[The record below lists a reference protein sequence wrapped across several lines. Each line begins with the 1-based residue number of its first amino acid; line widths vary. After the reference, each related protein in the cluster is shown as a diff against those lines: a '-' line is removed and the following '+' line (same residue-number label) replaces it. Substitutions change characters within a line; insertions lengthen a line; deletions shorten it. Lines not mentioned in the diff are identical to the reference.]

1 MSTSICVSDGSVSQ
15 PQPGLEK
22 KSRWRKDRREADEAS
37 QAQATKPAPG
47 VPPSLT
53 MPAAAS
59 NQAAAQAFRGLHG
72 RKSNFKLV
80 ESAVDRVYSSVL
92 DGNAHYYK
100 ALVADPVDFSTYQA
114 LLSELEYK
122 PAWMS
127 GGLALHRPTALGS
140 ESQLRQSP
148 TYERIVRFLAGY
160 FGVEPIRSLVN
171 HYRSGEDFT
180 SFHSDQYFSGVNMT
194 IGASFGEERALVFE
208 HRETKEQFSF
218 PQHNGDVFAFTDSV
232 NRQFVHGVPRERRA
246 RSTGASGHT
255 PGRISV
261 IVWGRKDQELWK
273 TRAQTLPLTLQPL
286 NVLEHDPSKE
296 ASLDDANR
304 LESAWKDKSPYHD
317 GLARTASPRGRASEQ
332 TLGDRA
338 TDTRPAR
345 WKTLAKSQM
354 HGY

>member
-1 MSTSICVSDGSVSQ
+1 MSLGYAGGASQ
-15 PQPGLEK
+15 PCTK
-22 KSRWRKDRREADEAS
+22 KSRWRKDRMVDSE
-37 QAQATKPAPG
+37 
-47 VPPSLT
+47 PSRVLSLKT
-53 MPAAAS
+53 ISAG
-59 NQAAAQAFRGLHG
+59 NQAAEQAFLGLHG
-72 RKSNFKLV
+72 RKSNFNLL
-80 ESAVDRVYSSVL
+80 ESAADSVYSSVL

-100 ALVADPVDFSTYQA
+100 ALVADAGDFSTYQA

-127 GGLALHRPTALGS
+127 GGLPLHRPTALGS

-148 TYERIVRFLAGY
+148 TYERVVRFLAGY

-232 NRQFVHGVPRERRA
+232 NRLFVHGIPRERRA
-246 RSTGASGHT
+246 RSTTACGHT

-261 IVWGRKDQELWK
+261 IVWGRRDQELWK
-273 TRAQTLPLTLQPL
+273 TQAQTLPLTLQSL
-286 NVLEHDPSKE
+286 NVLEYDPSQDVEKAE
-296 ASLDDANR
+296 GAQTDPATVLGRWQKDDP
-304 LESAWKDKSPYHD
+304 SSHQ
-317 GLARTASPRGRASEQ
+317 GRGRTLDAGAARPGRLWPRASQSE
-332 TLGDRA
+332 A
-338 TDTRPAR
+338 
-345 WKTLAKSQM
+345 
-354 HGY
+354 